1 MVCSSWN
8 PKICSTVH
16 AEFGNRG
23 ILMLAIRAVHH
34 MTILDYVPG
43 FNGCIYISLLPS
55 AYGLNDA
62 SNQQVGVIIAQVF

>member
-1 MVCSSWN
+1 
-8 PKICSTVH
+8 
-16 AEFGNRG
+16 
-23 ILMLAIRAVHH
+23 MLAIRAVHH